1 MKKKLVQYCYH
12 LQSKELF
19 RNVNF
24 KNKFK
29 YMNNDINVKK
39 KMYNI
44 NLRAKSNSDIY
55 RILLSSPWFIAFDIT
70 AL

>member
-39 KMYNI
+39 KIQY
-44 NLRAKSNSDIY
+44 KSNLDIY